1 MQPEQQPRPSKA
13 EEIERMSADL
23 PLGKPTQYP
32 TDYDPSLL
40 VAIPRAQ
47 GRDALGLAGE
57 LPFDGVD
64 IWNAYELS
72 WLEPSGK
79 PVVATAV
86 LRVPARSPNLVE
98 SKSLKLYLN
107 SLNAARCAS
116 AAEVEQR
123 IRRDVQDVVGC
134 EVELTLQLT
143 ADDCPPGRGAPRGTC
158 IDSTAVTIDHY
169 KVTPELLAGSADAS
183 DPVEQTLYS
192 ELLKSNCPV
201 TAQPDWA
208 TLIVSYEGGRIDHGA
223 LLRYVVSYRDH
234 DEFHEQ
240 CVERVFLDVLRH
252 CEPTALTVEARYTR
266 RGGLDINPL
275 RSNCGARAQNVRLW
289 RQ

>member
-1 MQPEQQPRPSKA
+1 
-13 EEIERMSADL
+13 MSAEL

-32 TDYDPSLL
+32 SDYDPSLL
-40 VAIPRAQ
+40 VAIPRSL
-47 GRDALGLAGE
+47 GRQALGLSGE

-79 PVVATAV
+79 PVVATAE

-107 SLNAARCAS
+107 SLNGAQYSSAS
-116 AAEVEQR
+116 EVERQ
-123 IRRDVQDVVGC
+123 ILSDLKSVVGC
-134 EVELTLQLT
+134 DVELALQLT
-143 ADDCPPGRGAPRGTC
+143 ADDCPPGRGAPQGTC
-158 IDSTAVTIDHY
+158 IDSAEVTIDRY
-169 KVTPELLAGSADAS
+169 QVTPELLADGADSS
-183 DPVEQTLYS
+183 DMVEETLYS
-192 ELLKSNCPV
+192 QLLKSNCPV

-208 TLIVSYEGGRIDHGA
+208 TLIVSYKGGRIDQGA

-240 CVERVFLDVLRH
+240 CVERVFLDLLRH
-252 CEPTALTVEARYTR
+252 CKPTALTVEARYTR

-275 RSNCGARAQNVRLW
+275 RSNCGARAENVRLW